1 MCYQKLKSPHLL
13 DPMHIEKNVAACLF
27 KTFSN
32 ASGTKADSLNLRRQ
46 LKEMKMMDDLWA
58 QDAGLDERGNR
69 KWMFARAPWIWTS
82 SQYDLVIE
90 IISSIRA
97 PTGYGS
103 SFSTKF
109 STDRKVVG
117 MKSHDYH
124 NLLQDILPIVVRG
137 TLTKEIRDV
146 VYRLSSLFRWM
157 SSKDILEAEIPSK
170 VEEAYSI
177 MAKMEAHFPPTVFD
191 VQFHLIVH
199 LVPEIA
205 LAGPVSGRWMYFVE

>member
-13 DPMHIEKNVAACLF
+13 DPMHIEKNVATCLF

-58 QDAGLDERGNR
+58 QDAGLDERGNK

-117 MKSHDYH
+117 MKSHDCH
-124 NLLQDILPIVVRG
+124 ILLHDILPIVVRG
-137 TLTKEIRDV
+137 TLTKEI
-146 VYRLSSLFRWM
+146 
-157 SSKDILEAEIPSK
+157 
-170 VEEAYSI
+170 
-177 MAKMEAHFPPTVFD
+177 
-191 VQFHLIVH
+191 
-199 LVPEIA
+199 
-205 LAGPVSGRWMYFVE
+205 